1 MEHLKTK
8 FNLTNIETMILEMI
22 FSSTENFKMSNKD
35 IKKAT
40 GINMKAIA
48 DSINGLEQKH
58 LIKFEYMNVNGRHPY
73 RITRI
78 DNTQFN

>member
-1 MEHLKTK
+1 MEELKQR
-8 FNLTNIETMILEMI
+8 FNLTNIEVLILEMI
-22 FSSTENFKMSNKD
+22 ISSTGDFKMSNKD

-58 LIKFEYMNVNGRHPY
+58 LIRFEYMHINGRHPY

-78 DNTQFN
+78 DNTQFK